1 MTTKPFD
8 QFNKSLFRELLSSY
22 GQVIPNFALLG
33 EERAIDVFFAP
44 HPGSQPDPAELGVL
58 ASIAQKPA
66 LLEPFR
72 SGIADEDI
80 ETCLMKL
87 FMVNTQ
93 LRNKNTN
100 IPCNIPPHLWI
111 IAAEVSDRILTD
123 FSGIIDPKMG
133 EGFYK
138 LAKGL
143 KTTIIAVEE
152 LATTPETLWLR
163 LMGKGRTQDDAIAD
177 LLMLPES
184 DTKRS
189 NALNLLVSWRINIE
203 LTEQVEQEERRI
215 LMALSQV
222 YLEWEKQTKR
232 IGKEEGIAEGV
243 DQGLQQERQATIENL
258 MQLRFGKID
267 QDLRAVIPQWMNLGK
282 TEYTRLILQLAQLS
296 KAELIQYF
304 KG

>member
-8 QFNKSLFRELLSSY
+8 QFNKSLFQALLSAC

-44 HPGSQPDPAELGVL
+44 HPDSPPDPAELGVL
-58 ASIAQKPA
+58 ALIAQKPA

-72 SGIADEDI
+72 SGLADEDI

-87 FMVNTQ
+87 FMVNAQ

-100 IPCNIPPHLWI
+100 IPSTIPPHLWI

-123 FSGIIDPKMG
+123 FGGIIDPEMG

-138 LAKGL
+138 LTKGF

-152 LATTPETLWLR
+152 LPTTPETLWLR
-163 LMGKGRTQDDAIAD
+163 LMGKGRTQEDAIAD

-184 DTKRS
+184 DVKRS
-189 NALNLLVSWRINIE
+189 SALNLLVSWRINMEIM
-203 LTEQVEQEERRI
+203 EQVEQEERRI

-232 IGKEEGIAEGV
+232 LGIAEGI
-243 DQGLQQERQATIENL
+243 DQGLQQERQATIENII
-258 MQLRFGKID
+258 QLRFGEID
-267 QDLRAVIPQWMNLGK
+267 QDLQVIIPQWMNLDQ
-282 TEYTRLILQLAQLS
+282 TEYTRLLLQLAQLS

-304 KG
+304 N